1 MVTKTPGIASI
12 YLPPVQTKAAAGST
26 VPNPIPACS
35 PQRTRCAVLVDGRL
49 RHGHDQSA
57 DLQDPVLRS
66 SPRSPAISLRRAI
79 KPRGLKNVRL
89 RQETKPEERVL
100 RDNVYQVPMRKTA
113 SVVKRIP
120 FCGRMV
126 PTSPIQVCVYCK
138 LMRRQANGRLTMK
151 STPPP
156 VATLTPLFDVS
167 MDQSLRFG

>member
-1 MVTKTPGIASI
+1 MLFFFFFLMIRRP
-12 YLPPVQTKAAAGST
+12 
-26 VPNPIPACS
+26 
-35 PQRTRCAVLVDGRL
+35 
-49 RHGHDQSA
+49 
-57 DLQDPVLRS
+57 
-66 SPRSPAISLRRAI
+66 PRSTLFPYTTLFRS
-79 KPRGLKNVRL
+79 